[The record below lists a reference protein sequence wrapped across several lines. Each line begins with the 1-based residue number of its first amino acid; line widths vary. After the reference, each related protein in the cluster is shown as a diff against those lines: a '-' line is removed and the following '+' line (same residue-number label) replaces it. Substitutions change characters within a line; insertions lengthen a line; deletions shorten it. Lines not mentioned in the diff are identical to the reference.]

1 MSWLFCQNSGIFH
14 LYVIFEIFC
23 SVKSFKFIIL
33 HETCMNNVMLLLT
46 GSLPTGKM
54 RTGRSVGL
62 AKDMMS
68 FLELELQLLWS
79 TTPRA
84 ELNLRGFVPFARS
97 HECWARPSGTHRLI
111 RLSFTCFSRDRALKL
126 IIWQWRNEPRQC
138 CEKRGSPAC
147 TESGRGSSIC
157 GSSSPKLKVFLKKLV

>member
-14 LYVIFEIFC
+14 LYVIFEILC

-54 RTGRSVGL
+54 WTGRSVGL
-62 AKDMMS
+62 AKDTMS
-68 FLELELQLLWS
+68 FLELELQLLRS

-84 ELNLRGFVPFARS
+84 ELNLRGFVPFD
-97 HECWARPSGTHRLI
+97 EDWARPLETHRLI
-111 RLSFTCFSRDRALKL
+111 AFTCLSRDRALKL

-138 CEKRGSPAC
+138 CEKRGSSAC
-147 TESGRGSSIC
+147 TESGRGRTLLATYLWL
-157 GSSSPKLKVFLKKLV
+157 P